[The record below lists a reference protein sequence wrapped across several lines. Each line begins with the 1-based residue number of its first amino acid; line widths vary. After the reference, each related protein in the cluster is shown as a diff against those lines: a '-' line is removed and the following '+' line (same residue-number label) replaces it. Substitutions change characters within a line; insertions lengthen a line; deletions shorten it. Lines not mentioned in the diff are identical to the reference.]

1 MWWENQK
8 SVWKRHLLL
17 LLLLL
22 LLLEEEE
29 EEEEEDEE
37 KKKRRKDNAHCG
49 GRMKSLFE
57 KTSSKEGIFLLYRS
71 HYRAVDIWKDILLIK
86 KVLYKKI
93 KLIKFFY
100 RDVFR

>member
-1 MWWENQK
+1 MVREQNVYLK
-8 SVWKRHLLL
+8 NASFIIIIIIIIIRRRRRRR
-17 LLLLL
+17 
-22 LLLEEEE
+22 
-29 EEEEEDEE
+29 
-37 KKKRRKDNAHCG
+37 KRRKDNAHCG

>member
-1 MWWENQK
+1 MVREQNVYLK
-8 SVWKRHLLL
+8 NASFIIIIIIIRRR
-17 LLLLL
+17 
-22 LLLEEEE
+22 
-29 EEEEEDEE
+29 
-37 KKKRRKDNAHCG
+37 RRKDNAHCG

>member
-1 MWWENQK
+1 MVREQNVYLK
-8 SVWKRHLLL
+8 NASFIIIIIIIIIIRRRRRRRRRRR
-17 LLLLL
+17 
-22 LLLEEEE
+22 
-29 EEEEEDEE
+29 
-37 KKKRRKDNAHCG
+37 KRRKDNAHCG